1 VQSINGRSNAVPLTQ
16 TAAAG
21 SADFFLLLQVLR
33 RLQIA
38 GLLSIRV
45 QHNAAPAGTHGS
57 SDPSH
62 VYIFFATTPDPD
74 LLAAVEQAKRLLG
87 MSPGASEAEVVYG
100 YSREPRQVAGLSRSM
115 LAVVAQLGRQ
125 IDVPPDDVA
134 QHRTLPT
141 VGNIGLEHR
150 PVVIIHSGAAAPAD
164 VFTSVQYRRTWFWI
178 AEEDFD
184 SKLAFTI
191 VQILLALSRTE
202 NAPSAIVT
210 IPAG

>member
-1 VQSINGRSNAVPLTQ
+1 MNPT
-16 TAAAG
+16 
-21 SADFFLLLQVLR
+21 
-33 RLQIA
+33 
-38 GLLSIRV
+38 GLHAL
-45 QHNAAPAGTHGS
+45 
-57 SDPSH
+57 
-62 VYIFFATTPDPD
+62 
-74 LLAAVEQAKRLLG
+74 
-87 MSPGASEAEVVYG
+87 
-100 YSREPRQVAGLSRSM
+100 
-115 LAVVAQLGRQ
+115 

-202 NAPSAIVT
+202 NTPGAIVT